1 MDMNGYFLDFDK
13 LTKGLALLKAIQDS
27 YDNNK
32 AFYIMSGF
40 VDDYVRNY
48 DFYGVSQVQR
58 YISDNVLREIE
69 LKNPIISACVNL
81 RVRQIR
87 AFSSFSEDVSKP
99 GFRIKYVGSKNIDQK
114 IEKEIKLLVNFFE
127 NAGFM
132 NLEDIETAGDSLHDV
147 FVMMVRDYMVLDK
160 VVLELLYNKSNY
172 VIDFRIL
179 DPATIK
185 PVIIGGYQGNYSD
198 FYNNSAFYYFN
209 SSFLKRILESKIN
222 RLPPLEKIRYVQE
235 IDGNIVAGFE
245 KRDIIYDI
253 MNKRTD
259 IRYRYIPYSPVEQCV
274 SVITGFLNALA
285 YNAES
290 FDSNAIPK
298 IAMSIEGEFDQEQ
311 YERLR
316 DQWIAN
322 FTGIKN
328 QWKIPIISGKVNVI
342 DLMKSPRDLEFGK
355 YMEITGALICS
366 VMGVDPAEIG
376 LRLNQ
381 AQNVLSENLEA
392 KMKFSKDR
400 GLHDLLGQI
409 QSVMNKILKY
419 SGLLNK
425 FKFEFTGLDPEDEQV
440 RSRLRTE
447 AVKRDKT
454 INEIRAEQKLPP
466 LPYGDVILDSIY
478 LQYYNVKKQEE
489 ANQEQNQDMPDNE
502 VLEQINEQSTND
514 NSNENYDLESLLDD
528 ENLTN
533 DVLKEIEQEYNSIK
547 KALNG
552 RKIRTLLL
560 H

>member
-1 MDMNGYFLDFDK
+1 
-13 LTKGLALLKAIQDS
+13 
-27 YDNNK
+27 
-32 AFYIMSGF
+32 
-40 VDDYVRNY
+40 
-48 DFYGVSQVQR
+48 
-58 YISDNVLREIE
+58 
-69 LKNPIISACVNL
+69 
-81 RVRQIR
+81 
-87 AFSSFSEDVSKP
+87 
-99 GFRIKYVGSKNIDQK
+99 
-114 IEKEIKLLVNFFE
+114 
-127 NAGFM
+127 
-132 NLEDIETAGDSLHDV
+132 
-147 FVMMVRDYMVLDK
+147 
-160 VVLELLYNKSNY
+160 
-172 VIDFRIL
+172 
-179 DPATIK
+179 
-185 PVIIGGYQGNYSD
+185 
-198 FYNNSAFYYFN
+198 
-209 SSFLKRILESKIN
+209 
-222 RLPPLEKIRYVQE
+222 
-235 IDGNIVAGFE
+235 
-245 KRDIIYDI
+245 
-253 MNKRTD
+253 
-259 IRYRYIPYSPVEQCV
+259 
-274 SVITGFLNALA
+274 
-285 YNAES
+285 
-290 FDSNAIPK
+290 
-298 IAMSIEGEFDQEQ
+298 MSIEGQFDQEQ

-419 SGLLNK
+419 SGLANK
-425 FKFEFTGLDPEDEQV
+425 FKFEFTGLDPDDEQV

-478 LQYYNVKKQEE
+478 LQYYNAKKQEE
-489 ANQEQNQDMPDNE
+489 ANQEQNQDVPNNE
-502 VLEQINEQSTND
+502 NQEQINEQSKND
-514 NSNENYDLESLLDD
+514 DSNENYDLESLLDD

>member
-1 MDMNGYFLDFDK
+1 MNTNGYFIEFDK
-13 LTKGLALLKAIQDS
+13 LVKGLSLLKTINES
-27 YDNNK
+27 YEGKK

-40 VDDYVRNY
+40 IEDYINNY
-48 DFYGVSQVQR
+48 DFYGVSQVER
-58 YISDNVLREIE
+58 YIPDNILREIE

-87 AFSSFSEDVSKP
+87 AFSSYSEEPNKP
-99 GFRIKYVGSKNIDQK
+99 GFIIKYIGKKKVDSS
-114 IEKEIKLLVNFFE
+114 IENEIKLLTNFFE
-127 NAGFM
+127 NAGFSDI
-132 NLEDIETAGDSLHDV
+132 EDIETIGDSIHDI

-160 VVLELLYNKSNY
+160 IALELLYNKAGY

-185 PVIIGGYQGNYSD
+185 PVVFGGYQGNEVD
-198 FYNNSAFYYFN
+198 FYHNNAFYYFN
-209 SSFLKRILESKIN
+209 KNFIKRIIESKLDRI
-222 RLPPLEKIRYVQE
+222 PPVEQIRYIQE
-235 IDGNIVAGFE
+235 INGDIVAGFRSKE
-245 KRDIIYDI
+245 IIFDI

-259 IRYRYIPYSPVEQCV
+259 IRYRYVPYSPVEQAV
-274 SVITGFLNALA
+274 SIITGFLNALA

-290 FDSNAIPK
+290 FNSNAIPK
-298 IAMSIEGEFDQEQ
+298 IAMTVEGEFDQEQ

-409 QSVMNKILKY
+409 QSVMNKILRY
-419 SGLLNK
+419 SGLSNK
-425 FKFEFTGLDPEDEQV
+425 YKFEFTGLDPDDEQV

-466 LPYGDVILDSIY
+466 LPYGDIILDSIY
-478 LQYYNVKKQEE
+478 LQYYNIRKQQE
-489 ANQEQNQDMPDNE
+489 EQNQQAPEEDMNP
-502 VLEQINEQSTND
+502 T
-514 NSNENYDLESLLDD
+514 NENNEEEDESLSLESLLND
-528 ENLTN
+528 ENLTEE
-533 DVLKEIEQEYNSIK
+533 VLNELEAEYKNINKS
-547 KALNG
+547 LNLKG
-552 RKIRTLLL
+552 IRTILL